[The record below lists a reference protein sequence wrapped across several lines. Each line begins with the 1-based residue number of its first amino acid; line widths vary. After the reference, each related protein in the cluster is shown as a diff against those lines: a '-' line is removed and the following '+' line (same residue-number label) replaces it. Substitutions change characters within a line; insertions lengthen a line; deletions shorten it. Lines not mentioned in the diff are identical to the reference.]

1 MDRKQRY
8 FEPETV
14 IVSNVPDVICS
25 SDNGTDDIYK
35 NVGGS
40 AWSDSD
46 SILLQYRRK
55 KKWQRKVNLL
65 LY

>member
-46 SILLQYRRK
+46 SILLQ
-55 KKWQRKVNLL
+55 
-65 LY
+65 